1 MYGLQRNDI
10 NCLKYIYFFA
20 KVVFCEEIDI
30 PLFLGILIKKIH

>member
-10 NCLKYIYFFA
+10 NCLKFFA
-20 KVVFCEEIDI
+20 KVVFYEEIDI